1 MKDWPDPRFP
11 EKPVSR
17 LEIIIA
23 AGLTLGPIIAAL
35 YAILHTQ
42 LSQ

>member
-11 EKPVSR
+11 KKPVSR

-35 YAILHTQ
+35 YALLRTQ